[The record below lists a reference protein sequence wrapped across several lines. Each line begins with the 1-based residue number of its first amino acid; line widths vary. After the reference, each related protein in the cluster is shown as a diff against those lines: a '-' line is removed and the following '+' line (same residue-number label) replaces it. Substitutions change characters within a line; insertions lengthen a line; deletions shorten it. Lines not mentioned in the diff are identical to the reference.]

1 MAISWRVSLLGWV
14 ILATACAMSP
24 TGRQQLALFPAQ
36 QLDAMGAQSF
46 AELKQSKPLETNKRI
61 NTYVRCV
68 VWDITAGLGNQTWEV
83 AVFRD
88 KNSNA
93 FALPG
98 GKIGVYS
105 GLLKVAKNQDQL
117 AAVIG
122 HEVGHVL
129 ANHANERVSQQL
141 AVQGGLGAVGAV
153 AGNLDPGTQQSLLQG
168 LGLGAQFGILLPFSR
183 TQETEADIIGLDLMA
198 RAGYDP
204 RESLALWQNMARASG
219 GQPPQFMSTHPS
231 HGTRTQ
237 TLQGHMGQAMQTYQ
251 TARAQGRRPRCE

>member
-1 MAISWRVSLLGWV
+1 M
-14 ILATACAMSP
+14 
-24 TGRQQLALFPAQ
+24 
-36 QLDAMGAQSF
+36 
-46 AELKQSKPLETNKRI
+46 ETDTRI

-68 VWDITAGLGNQTWEV
+68 AWDITAGLGGKPWEV

-88 KNSNA
+88 KNPNA

-98 GKIGVYS
+98 GKIGVHT
-105 GLLKVAKNQDQL
+105 GLLKVARNQHQL

-141 AVQGGLGAVGAV
+141 AVQGGLGAVGSL
-153 AGNLDPGTQQSLLQG
+153 AGNVDPGTQQALLQG

-183 TQETEADIIGLDLMA
+183 AQETEADIIGLDLMA

-204 RESLALWQNMARASG
+204 RESLALWQNMARATG
-219 GQPPQFMSTHPS
+219 GQVPQFMSTHPS
-231 HGTRTQ
+231 HGTRSR
-237 TLQGHMGQAMQTYQ
+237 TLQEQMGRAMQTYQ
-251 TARAQGRRPRCE
+251 TARAQGRQPRCK